1 MTLNRKTLEEYLD
14 GELSPRDTAEV
25 DQALQSDEKAQR
37 LLKQLTVEQACRR
50 AALAGYQPTADETL
64 NALDAFQDRCDREMI
79 VGRIHPFWIWS
90 RRIGSIAAVLALTFG
105 AYALGRNAQSSS
117 SPLASASP
125 TQGFIVQVMGVDG
138 QITTREFATMQE
150 ARKFADELSKR
161 PEGLASVDYGM
172 F

>member
-37 LLKQLTVEQACRR
+37 LLKQLAVEQSCRR
-50 AALAGYQPTADETL
+50 AALADYQPTAGETL
-64 NALDAFQDRCDREMI
+64 SALDSFQDRCDRELI
-79 VGRIHPFWIWS
+79 VGRIHPVWLWG

-105 AYALGRNAQSSS
+105 AYALGRNAQPSSS
-117 SPLASASP
+117 SPA
-125 TQGFIVQVMGVDG
+125 QGFIVQVMGVDG
-138 QITTREFATMQE
+138 QMTTREFATMQE